1 LVISIIVGNIL
12 FIGLI
17 FIILRILDFIL
28 RYVLKKSI

>member
-1 LVISIIVGNIL
+1 LY
-12 FIGLI
+12 IGLI